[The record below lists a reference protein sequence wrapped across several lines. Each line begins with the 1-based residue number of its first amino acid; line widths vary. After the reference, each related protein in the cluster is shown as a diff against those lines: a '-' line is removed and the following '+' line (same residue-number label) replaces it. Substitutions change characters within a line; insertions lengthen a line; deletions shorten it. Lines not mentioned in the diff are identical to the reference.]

1 MIETGVHFGDIH
13 SFHDLNLI
21 LAPFTYAPAKVKK
34 LYVDLPGG
42 NGSVDMTG
50 AFGEVKY
57 EDREFKF
64 TFTVAPWDTLTF
76 EERQT
81 AVSNALNGLKCN
93 ITLDKDPDYYW
104 EGRCEVS
111 EYLSN
116 KKLRQIVILATVAP
130 YKMAQHETV
139 VTASLVESIAPGYAP
154 FADIRLVNNGKK
166 TVCPVVITTGAE
178 MSVTKMSGSP
188 LTTHVLTAGTHKLL
202 DIQLAT
208 GEVTNVMVAGEG
220 TITFTYREGVL

>member
-21 LAPFTYAPAKVKK
+21 LAHFTYTPAKLKK

-42 NGSVDMTG
+42 DGSVDMTG

-57 EDREFKF
+57 YDREFKF
-64 TFTVAPWDTLTF
+64 TFTVAPWDTLTL

-81 AVSNALNGLKCN
+81 AVSNALNGLKCK

-104 EGRCEVS
+104 EGRCEVN

-116 KKLRQIVILATVAP
+116 KKLRQIVVIATVAP

-139 VTASLVESIAPGYAP
+139 VTTELKSIVGEIPYAY
-154 FADIRLVNNGKK
+154 IVLSNYGKK
-166 TVCPVVITTGAE
+166 TVCPVITCTAE
-178 MSVTKMSGSP
+178 MRVTRSVLSP
-188 LTTHVLTAGTHKLL
+188 GNTLPAGTHKLL
-202 DIQLAT
+202 DIQLVT
-208 GEVTNVMVAGEG
+208 GVHTFIVFGEG
-220 TITFTYREGVL
+220 TITFTYREGDL